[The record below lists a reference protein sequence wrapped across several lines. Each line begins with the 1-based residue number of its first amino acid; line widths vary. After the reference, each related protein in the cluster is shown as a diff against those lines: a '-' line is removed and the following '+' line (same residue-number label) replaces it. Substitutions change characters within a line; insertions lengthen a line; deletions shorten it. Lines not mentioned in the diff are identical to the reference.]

1 MTESEWLASDDP
13 QAMLRWLRY
22 ETGNGM
28 ADGPPMSFPR
38 LTDRKL
44 RLFACACARQV
55 WHLLT
60 DPRSRKAV
68 EVAERFA
75 DGEAT
80 AEELDAVRATAWD
93 AVVDAATDAAWA
105 AAWTAVVDAARDAV
119 RDAAWAAAGGAANL
133 SQAALLRDIVG
144 NPWRPTPDLWDKS
157 APIGAYGAVEGLP
170 AFYSKA
176 PWLTPQVLSLAQAAY
191 DKRPGRKCERCKGT
205 GKELSPQYDDGPH
218 GSTAVEIVGYIPIM
232 NSNCPAP
239 GCRTGRI
246 DDGTLDPV
254 RLAVLADALEEA
266 GCDNEPLLRHL
277 RGWWPCRT
285 CDGEGCHGEYM
296 QNVCENCGGTG
307 WARLYTPHVRGCWAL
322 DLILGRK

>member
-55 WHLLT
+55 WHLLA
-60 DPRSRKAV
+60 DGRARAAV
-68 EVAERFA
+68 ETAERFA
-75 DGEAT
+75 DGLATSKDRGLAFNASDNLRGEQQSIAYGCLRANVAYGAGEAAFHARQCGARPT
-80 AEELDAVRATAWD
+80 A
-93 AVVDAATDAAWA
+93 
-105 AAWTAVVDAARDAV
+105 
-119 RDAAWAAAGGAANL
+119 
-133 SQAALLRDIVG
+133 QAAVLRCIVG
-144 NPWRPTPDLWDKS
+144 NPHRPVEPAWATF
-157 APIGAYGAVEGLP
+157 AVSGERGRRP
-170 AFYSKA
+170 VVD
-176 PWLTPQVLSLAQAAY
+176 WLTPTVLSLAQAAY
-191 DKRPGRKCERCKGT
+191 DERAGRKCARCKGT
-205 GKELSPQYDDGPH
+205 GHEMASPEACGDP
-218 GSTAVEIVGYIPIM
+218 
-232 NSNCPAP
+232 PAHLITCRW
-239 GCRTGRI
+239 GCDKGRI
-246 DDGTLDPV
+246 DDGALDPAC
-254 RLAVLADALEEA
+254 LAVLADALEEA

>member
-119 RDAAWAAAGGAANL
+119 RDAAWAAAGDAAWAAAGGAANL

-176 PWLTPQVLSLAQAAY
+176 PWLTPQVVSLAQAAY
-191 DKRPGRKCERCKGT
+191 DERVVPCGRCGGNGLVLDLNDFDTDARTEESCDRCHGT
-205 GKELSPQYDDGPH
+205 G
-218 GSTAVEIVGYIPIM
+218 I
-232 NSNCPAP
+232 
-239 GCRTGRI
+239 I
-246 DDGTLDPV
+246 DDGTLDPI
-254 RLAVLADALEEA
+254 RLAILADALEEA